1 MLNTKDTLS
10 AIKAVLSIP
19 RVGTY
24 EAATTTV
31 RDDDP
36 SAIALYAWNAAIS
49 SAMLAPLHICEV
61 VVRNAVADAIEA
73 LYGPRWPWSVGF
85 ERSLSRP
92 LQPWLYDPRKDLENA
107 RRRQHTTGKVIPE
120 LKFVFWQQMFDSR
133 HEARIWNR
141 RLRQVFPNLDGT
153 KTVAVL
159 RQEIH
164 DSLEEIRMLRNR
176 IAHHEPIFRRNLA
189 GDFQTI
195 VKLVEYRS
203 PSAASWMLANQH
215 ASVVLNSSRAF
226 VGGRMWAPSH
236 DEIAFQA
243 YRIWEAERC
252 PHGQADAHWH
262 RAHEFLIGN
271 RWWEL

>member
-1 MLNTKDTLS
+1 M
-10 AIKAVLSIP
+10 
-19 RVGTY
+19 
-24 EAATTTV
+24 
-31 RDDDP
+31 
-36 SAIALYAWNAAIS
+36 
-49 SAMLAPLHICEV
+49 
-61 VVRNAVADAIEA
+61 VVRNAVSEAIET
-73 LYGPRWPWSVGF
+73 LYGANWPWSVGF

-92 LQPWLYDPRKDLENA
+92 LQPSLYDPRRDLENT
-107 RRRQHTTGKVIPE
+107 RRRQTATGKVIPE

-141 RLRQVFPNLDGT
+141 RLSQVFPNLDGT

-164 DSLEEIRMLRNR
+164 DGLEDIRTLRNR
-176 IAHHEPIFRRNLA
+176 IAHHEPIFARNLA

-203 PSAASWMLANQH
+203 DSAASWMLANQH

-226 VGGRMWAPSH
+226 VGGRMWTPSH
-236 DEIAFQA
+236 SEIAAQA
-243 YRIWEAERC
+243 YRIWAAEGC
-252 PHGQADAHWH
+252 PQGQADTHWH

>member
-1 MLNTKDTLS
+1 MLNTKDILS
-10 AIKAVLSIP
+10 AIKAVLSVP

-24 EAATTTV
+24 ETATTTL

-61 VVRNAVADAIEA
+61 VVRNAVADAIEG
-73 LYGPRWPWSVGF
+73 LYGPRWPWSAGL

-92 LQPWLYDPRKDLENA
+92 LQPWLYDPRRDLENT
-107 RRRQHTTGKVIPE
+107 RRRQTTTGKVIPE

-141 RLRQVFPNLDGT
+141 QLCRVFPNLNGT
-153 KTVAVL
+153 KTVTVL

-164 DSLEEIRMLRNR
+164 DSLEEIRTLRNR

-189 GDFQTI
+189 ADFQTI
-195 VKLVEYRS
+195 VNLVEYRS
-203 PSAASWMLANQH
+203 APAASWMLANQH

-226 VGGRMWAPSH
+226 LGGKMWAPMH
-236 DEIAFQA
+236 EEIACQA
-243 YRIWEAERC
+243 YRIWEAEGC
-252 PHGQADAHWH
+252 PQGQADAHWY
-262 RAHEFLIGN
+262 RANEFLIGN